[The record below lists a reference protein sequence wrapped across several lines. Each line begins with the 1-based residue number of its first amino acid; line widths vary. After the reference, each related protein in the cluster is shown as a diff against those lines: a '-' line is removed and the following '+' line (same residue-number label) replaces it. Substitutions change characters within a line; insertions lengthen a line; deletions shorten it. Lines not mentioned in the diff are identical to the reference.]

1 MLYMVLYHMIYC
13 FVYHVNIMLV
23 VLGDIELFYSAP
35 PPHANEAL
43 DSYSILCMV
52 FCVF

>member
-23 VLGDIELFYSAP
+23 VLGDIELFYM
-35 PPHANEAL
+35 AL
-43 DSYSILCMV
+43 
-52 FCVF
+52 